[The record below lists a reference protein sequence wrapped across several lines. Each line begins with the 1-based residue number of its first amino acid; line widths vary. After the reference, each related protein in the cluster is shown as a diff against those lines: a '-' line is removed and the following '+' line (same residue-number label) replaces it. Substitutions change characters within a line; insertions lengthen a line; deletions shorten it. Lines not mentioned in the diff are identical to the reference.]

1 MSRRVPSFLFH
12 IPESGKDPFGMEE
25 LVQRMRSHHPPKVV
39 DVIDASSERKL
50 GRVPSSIALL
60 KFR

>member
-25 LVQRMRSHHPPKVV
+25 LQQRMRSNHPPKVV
-39 DVIDASSERKL
+39 DVIDEESRSRL
-50 GRVPSSIALL
+50 GRMPPHIALL
-60 KFR
+60 KFK

>member
-25 LVQRMRSHHPPKVV
+25 LEQRMRSHHPPKVV
-39 DVIDASSERKL
+39 DVIDEQTQRRM
-50 GRVPSSIALL
+50 GRIPSSIALL
-60 KFR
+60 KYR